1 MIRRWRNVAGRTA
14 RKREFRIWLRTV
26 RRNVYS
32 SKRLRTVKVCMDVEK
47 VRSALSEIDRR

>member
-1 MIRRWRNVAGRTA
+1 VGRTV
-14 RKREFRIWLRTV
+14 RKREFRIRLRTV
-26 RRNVYS
+26 IEGI